1 MKEKEATIKKE
12 MRIRA
17 RIVYAFMLVFSLAI
31 VARILFLQLAEG
43 DFWKQKAMESGTKY
57 FSIEANRGNIFDHQG
72 LLIAT
77 SIPVFDVAMDVNSD
91 PLSDEIFFSGVDS
104 LSHCLAEVISKKNA
118 QQIRKELIR
127 RRKAGK
133 HYFPIA
139 SGISHKELNRLKTF
153 PILRLGKYKGG
164 LMVLQRSKR
173 ELPFSNLAGRTI
185 GIARAAKGKGLE
197 NAYDKTL
204 RGTSGKRL
212 MQKIAGDVW
221 MPVNEENE
229 VEPKDGNDII
239 TSIDINIQDVAH
251 HALLKQ
257 LQKQQAGKGILI
269 LMEVKTG
276 EIRAMVNLSRLDSL
290 TYVEAGNYAI
300 AERMEPGSTFKL
312 PSLMAALESGGAS
325 PDEKADTEDGEVM
338 VGAKEVRDSHEGGYG
353 VIDMQEIFEKSSN
366 VGTAKIVYRHFSKN
380 PVAFVEALTKLG
392 IDRKT
397 EIDIQGEAKP
407 LMYHPGDGHWSGT
420 TLPAMS
426 YGYEVMLTPLQILNF
441 YNAVANGGTMV
452 KPHLVKEIRSKG
464 ETIKKFET
472 EVLIPRICGDST
484 LHVARRMLEGVVEK
498 GTASN
503 LRNAY
508 YRIAAKTGTTQIA
521 DNNRGYGAER
531 KTYRASLCGYFPA
544 ANPLYSMIIVVSSP
558 SKNVYYGN
566 DVAGPVF
573 REVAD
578 KVYATSTR
586 MHKSIE
592 KDTSSLYSYT
602 PKNLSGAF
610 GDFVALSKSLVMDV
624 SQVKDPIVDL
634 QNKKNRVAGSRIPDV
649 TGTGLRDALYALEQ
663 AGCRVT
669 VKGKGKVISQ
679 SVAPGQLVQKGT
691 HITIKLG

>member
-17 RIVYAFMLVFSLAI
+17 RIVYAFMMVFSLAI

-43 DFWKQKAMESGTKY
+43 DFWKQKALESGTKY
-57 FSIEANRGNIFDHQG
+57 FSIEANRGNIIDNEG

-91 PLSDEIFFSGVDS
+91 PLSDEIFFRGVDS
-104 LSHCLAEVISKKNA
+104 LSHCLAGVILKKNA
-118 QQIRKELIR
+118 QQIRNELIR

-139 SGISHKELNRLKTF
+139 AGISHKELNRIKTF

-164 LMVLQRSKR
+164 LMVLQRSRR
-173 ELPFSNLAGRTI
+173 ELPFSNLASRTI
-185 GIARAAKGKGLE
+185 GIARAKKGKGLE
-197 NAYDKTL
+197 NAYDHTL

-276 EIRAMVNLSRLDSL
+276 EIRAMVNLSRVDSL
-290 TYVEAGNYAI
+290 HYIEAGNHAI

-312 PSLMAALESGGAS
+312 PSLMAALEAGGAS

-338 VGAKEVRDSHEGGYG
+338 VGAKEIRDSHDGGYG

-366 VGTAKIVYRHFSKN
+366 VGTAKIVYKHFSKN
-380 PVAFVEALTKLG
+380 PVAFVESLAKLG

-397 EIDIQGEAKP
+397 EIDVEGEAQP
-407 LMYHPGDGHWSGT
+407 LLYHPGDGHWSGT

-441 YNAVANGGTMV
+441 YNSVANGGTMV

-464 ETIKKFET
+464 VTVKKFET
-472 EVLIPRICGDST
+472 EVLIPKICSDST

-521 DNNRGYGAER
+521 DNNRGYGIDR

-544 ANPLYSMIIVVSSP
+544 ADPLYSMIIVVSSP

-602 PKNLSGAF
+602 PYNMHGAF
-610 GDFVALSKSLVMDV
+610 GDFVALSKKIALDI
-624 SQVKDPIVDL
+624 SQVQDPILFV
-634 QNKKNRVAGSRIPDV
+634 QGEKKKATISRIPDV
-649 TGTGLRDALYALEQ
+649 TGTGLRDALYALEHI
-663 AGCRVT
+663 GCRVT

-679 SVAPGQLVQKGT
+679 SVPPGQVVQKGT

>member
-43 DFWKQKAMESGTKY
+43 DFWKQKAMESGTKF

-139 SGISHKELNRLKTF
+139 SGISHKELNRIKTF

-164 LMVLQRSKR
+164 LMVLQRSRR

-290 TYVEAGNYAI
+290 TYVEAGNHAI

-407 LMYHPGDGHWSGT
+407 LVYHPGDGHWSGT

-452 KPHLVKEIRSKG
+452 KPHLVKEIRCKG

-472 EVLIPRICGDST
+472 EVLIPRICSDST

-610 GDFVALSKSLVMDV
+610 GDFVALSKSLAMDV

>member
-139 SGISHKELNRLKTF
+139 SGISHKELNRIKTF

-164 LMVLQRSKR
+164 LMVLQRSRR

-290 TYVEAGNYAI
+290 TYVEAGNHAI

-407 LMYHPGDGHWSGT
+407 LVYHPGDGHWSGT

-452 KPHLVKEIRSKG
+452 KPHLVKEIRCKG

-472 EVLIPRICGDST
+472 EVLIPRICSDST

-610 GDFVALSKSLVMDV
+610 GDFVALSKSLAMDV

>member
-1 MKEKEATIKKE
+1 MKDKEATIKKE

-139 SGISHKELNRLKTF
+139 SGISHKELNRIKTF
-153 PILRLGKYKGG
+153 PLLRLGKYKGG
-164 LMVLQRSKR
+164 LMVLQRSRR

-290 TYVEAGNYAI
+290 TYVEAGNHAI

-452 KPHLVKEIRSKG
+452 KPHLVKEIRCKG

-472 EVLIPRICGDST
+472 EVLIPRICSDST

-610 GDFVALSKSLVMDV
+610 GDFVALSKSLAMDV

-634 QNKKNRVAGSRIPDV
+634 QNKKNRIAGSRIPDV